1 MFENKDSKPLEQQP
15 FSGEFCTPMDFL
27 GGASGKELSANAG
40 DRRGGFLG
48 RQDPLEQKMAT
59 HSSVLA

>member
-1 MFENKDSKPLEQQP
+1 MFEKKDSKPLEQQP
-15 FSGEFCTPMDFL
+15 FSGEFCRPMDFL
-27 GGASGKELSANAG
+27 GELSANGG